1 MTTSTEN
8 TGPILGDIKIYAG
21 FYAPAGWAFCQGQ
34 IMAIAG
40 NEALF
45 DIIGSTY
52 GGNGRTSFAL
62 PDLRGRIIVGSG
74 EGTGLTPRRLGDKG
88 GVTEVTLTTEQLPSH
103 NHRFVVSTQQATQ
116 PNVQG
121 NLLASP
127 QDIYPPGYSGDKD
140 EDTGAI
146 YLPDD
151 VANTMMVPLIDDTI
165 DNGGHGG
172 AHYNLQPFTVV
183 NYIIC
188 TSGDYPSYPK

>member
-34 IMAIAG
+34 LMTISD
-40 NEALF
+40 NEALY
-45 DIIGSTY
+45 DIIGNKY

-62 PDLRGRIIVGSG
+62 PDLRARIIVGSG
-74 EGTGLTPRRLGDKG
+74 TGDGLTPRQLGNKG
-88 GVTEVTLTTEQLPSH
+88 GTPEVTLTTEQLPSH
-103 NHRFVVSTQQATQ
+103 NHRFVVSTQPGTLPYA
-116 PNVQG
+116 QG
-121 NLLASP
+121 NLLAMP
-127 QDIYPPGYSGDKD
+127 QDLYPPGYTGPKD
-140 EDTGAI
+140 GDTGAI

-151 VANTMMVPLIDDTI
+151 VANTTMVPLIDDSI
-165 DNGGHGG
+165 DNAGEGG

-188 TSGDYPSYPK
+188 IKGYYPSYPK